1 LSINNLFL
9 VSSAINA
16 KHGIYSS
23 DTRILQTIQ
32 TCLSIAKTNSSSII
46 ILDGGSEKLSENQTK
61 QLSKYCNGIIN
72 FSESDYA
79 KHFQSINNWDIVKN
93 GIEIYM
99 FKCFMKAICENNIQY
114 PETIKRIYKISGRYI
129 LNDTFNSEIHLRA
142 KNKIVIKKEMNSQF
156 DSNITNGIKKQ
167 YMSRLWSFDIS
178 LREYI
183 KDFYEK
189 SFDYFKIMISNGKYI
204 DIEHLLYYFLDKSL
218 IKKVKTIGVTG
229 TIASNGLIIID

>member
-1 LSINNLFL
+1 
-9 VSSAINA
+9 
-16 KHGIYSS
+16 
-23 DTRILQTIQ
+23 
-32 TCLSIAKTNSSSII
+32 
-46 ILDGGSEKLSENQTK
+46 
-61 QLSKYCNGIIN
+61 
-72 FSESDYA
+72 
-79 KHFQSINNWDIVKN
+79 
-93 GIEIYM
+93 
-99 FKCFMKAICENNIQY
+99 MKAICENNIQY

-129 LNDTFNSEIHLRA
+129 LNNTFNSEIHLRA

-156 DSNITNGIKKQ
+156 DSNITNGIEKQ

-189 SFDYFKIMISNGKYI
+189 SFDYFKIMISNGKYV